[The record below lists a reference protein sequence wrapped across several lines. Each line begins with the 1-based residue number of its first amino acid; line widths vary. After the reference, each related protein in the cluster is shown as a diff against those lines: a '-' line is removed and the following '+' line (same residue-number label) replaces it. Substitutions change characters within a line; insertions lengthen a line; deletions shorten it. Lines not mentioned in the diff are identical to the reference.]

1 MFRRRWYYITGGK
14 GSVLSKPNRTE
25 ARIRSKLWKRQT
37 EYYL

>member
-1 MFRRRWYYITGGK
+1 MFRRLWCNNTGGK

-25 ARIRSKLWKRQT
+25 ARIRSKFWKRQT